1 MWVEM
6 AACMWMN
13 PQIAPLVA
21 MSDRFAADKFSAG
34 AHKIVLAAQRPAPV
48 FARGLAQELGLAER
62 FPMHFASF
70 YWQKVIALARPTR
83 RLIRL

>member
-21 MSDRFAADKFSAG
+21 MSDKFAADRFAADKFAAG
-34 AHKIVLAAQRPAPV
+34 PHKIVLAAQRPAPV
-48 FARGLAQELGLAER
+48 FARGLAER